1 MFLKK
6 REPLILILYGTSA
19 CHLCEMAETLIQQQQ
34 KTHTF
39 NYIKC
44 DISESDELFAHYGL
58 SIPVLRGDDG
68 AELGWPF
75 SAGDLGVFLSNAGV

>member
-1 MFLKK
+1 MQERDTLD
-6 REPLILILYGTSA
+6 LILYGTSA

-39 NYIKC
+39 DYIKC
-44 DISESDELFAHYGL
+44 DISESDDLFVQYGAR
-58 SIPVLRGDDG
+58 IPVLLRDDG

-75 SAGDLGVFLSNAGV
+75 SAGDLGVFVANAGGA